1 MSAKERIGELLI
13 MTDILAFIAGAAS
26 SALFFV
32 VGAFF
37 GAAYHKATHE
47 IIETPDGIITFDLAQ
62 LAKLQG
68 VKVEIKDESEDEIK

>member
-1 MSAKERIGELLI
+1 

-47 IIETPDGIITFDLAQ
+47 IIETSNGIITFDLAQ

>member
-1 MSAKERIGELLI
+1 MI
-13 MTDILAFIAGAAS
+13 DIIAFIAGASS
-26 SALFFV
+26 SALFFML
-32 VGAFF
+32 GAFF

-68 VKVEIKDESEDEIK
+68 VELIIKDKEDEEKCGQEEVKS

>member
-1 MSAKERIGELLI
+1 

-47 IIETPDGIITFDLAQ
+47 IIETPDGIITFDLSKII
-62 LAKLQG
+62 KLD
-68 VKVEIKDESEDEIK
+68 VKDEDFRDEEESEAAAK